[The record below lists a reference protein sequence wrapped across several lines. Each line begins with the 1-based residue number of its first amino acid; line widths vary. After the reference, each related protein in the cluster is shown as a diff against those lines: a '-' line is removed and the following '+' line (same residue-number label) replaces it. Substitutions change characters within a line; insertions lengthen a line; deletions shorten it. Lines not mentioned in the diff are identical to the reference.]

1 MKTAFLHANLIDV
14 MEGKLIPNCTVLV
27 EDGIIAD
34 ILMDDS
40 HPNDASVIDL
50 EGRYLTPGFF
60 DCHVHIVND
69 SLPEALSLKK
79 TAVGHTLTALE
90 NLESLIK
97 AGVTFARDVGDVHN
111 IGVEMREAIKAG

>member
-14 MEGKLIPNCTVLV
+14 MEGKMIPNCTVLV

-69 SLPEALSLKK
+69 SLPEALSPKK
-79 TAVGHTLTALE
+79 TAVGYTLTALE
-90 NLESLIK
+90 NLERK
-97 AGVTFARDVGDVHN
+97 AVDGFG
-111 IGVEMREAIKAG
+111 